1 MAFPVSVEF
10 VALGLAYVVVMLG
23 LNAVMPLA
31 ENDDNSDDD
40 YEEEN

>member
-23 LNAVMPLA
+23 LNAVMPLV